1 MAGSQAQLTAKT
13 DMVPAYTA
21 YCVCPAC
28 RADLIS
34 EKTALRCVAC
44 DEKYPVRNGIPIL
57 LPAYGN
63 QRQIQY
69 ERCYRAIAEDDLRAP
84 IEPQRD
90 SRHRM
95 LVQFIGDVRGK
106 SVLDIGSSHARYLV
120 ELEADVKVALD
131 IATPYLEAASRDGI
145 VRICGDAEYLPVK
158 AGCFDV
164 IIISDILEHLL
175 NPQKLVDVLRAAC
188 RSSTRIIVH
197 IPWEERLESYQ
208 SAKYE
213 FTHLRSFTAYRFA
226 ELWRGFHVKRV
237 KETGPCLEDPI
248 IFALEPRLPRSLYNV
263 LVHAYY
269 ETNLSK
275 WDYETRRRWISELP
289 RREWWLLRL
298 YKPMFRIY
306 ELKVLRSALWP
317 AMFWKLQKISRKL
330 LYRTCGSHP

>member
-1 MAGSQAQLTAKT
+1 MVRGKARLTVKLF
-13 DMVPAYTA
+13 MVPAYTA

-28 RADLIS
+28 RSDLIS
-34 EKTALRCVAC
+34 EKSALRCTAC
-44 DEKYPVRNGIPIL
+44 NSEYPVRNGIPIL
-57 LPAYGN
+57 LPAYAS
-63 QRQIQY
+63 QRQKEY

-95 LVQFIGDVRGK
+95 LVEFIGDVRGK
-106 SVLDIGSSHARYLV
+106 SVLDIGSSHAQYLRQ
-120 ELEADVKVALD
+120 LKADLKVALD
-131 IATPYLEAASRDGI
+131 IATPYLEAASQDGI
-145 VRICGDAEYLPVK
+145 VRICGDAEYLPFRP
-158 AGCFDV
+158 GCFDV

-175 NPQKLVDVLRAAC
+175 NPQKLVDVLRTAC
-188 RSSTRIIVH
+188 RSTTRIIVH

-208 SAKYE
+208 GAKYE

-248 IFALEPRLPRSLYNV
+248 IFALEPRLPRWLYNV

-275 WDYETRRRWISELP
+275 WDYETRTRWISELP
-289 RREWWLLRL
+289 RRERWLLHL

-306 ELKVLRSALWP
+306 ELKLSHGALWP
-317 AMFWKLQKISRKL
+317 ALFWKLQKLGRRL
-330 LYRTCGSHP
+330 F